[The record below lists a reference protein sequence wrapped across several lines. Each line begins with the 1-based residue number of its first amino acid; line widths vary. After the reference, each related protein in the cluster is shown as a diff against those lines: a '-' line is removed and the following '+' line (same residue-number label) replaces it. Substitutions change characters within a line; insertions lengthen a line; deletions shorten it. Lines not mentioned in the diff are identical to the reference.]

1 MSAMAEHYD
10 AQLAAVAEVVQAIL
24 QTERTDKY
32 ARQTRDQIID
42 GLWAVAMDLALENGT
57 HYEAVRAA
65 IEYLRRLPNA

>member
-24 QTERTDKY
+24 RTERTDKY
-32 ARQTRDQIID
+32 ARYTLDQIID
-42 GLWAVAMDLALENGT
+42 GLWEIAPDYAMDNGEKYAT
-57 HYEAVRAA
+57 IRAA